1 MKCCFGIR
9 IRPHN
14 GMTSTA
20 ESEKDK
26 PNVPSQDPPEGNTCR
41 KRGRADEPEE
51 DLDEVDLKHA
61 PIISN
66 DGMVEFSLAG
76 IQKHLICGLCSGY
89 YKDPY
94 TITDCLHTFCKSC
107 LFYSVAS
114 GCHECPLCNVYLGSD
129 PLKVAVLDHSMQDL
143 LDRIVFPGLAREE
156 EEAEKE
162 FYAER
167 GIQLKPEFAEKD
179 ENKSMGLNFSNEPP
193 NTSHS
198 KDDELECTLMP
209 EITSTG
215 NDDLPP
221 LDRPCLRI
229 SSKFQMSSLKKYIS
243 QQIGLSSASQPALDI
258 LCNGV
263 PLGDEIS
270 LGFVKRLLWHHESDL
285 ALLYRIAH
293 DQC

>member
-9 IRPHN
+9 IHPHN
-14 GMTSTA
+14 DMTSTA

-51 DLDEVDLKHA
+51 DLDEVDPKHA

-129 PLKVAVLDHSMQDL
+129 PLKVAVLDHGMQDVGITKSFPLELHRFL
-143 LDRIVFPGLAREE
+143 LMT
-156 EEAEKE
+156 
-162 FYAER
+162 
-167 GIQLKPEFAEKD
+167 
-179 ENKSMGLNFSNEPP
+179 N
-193 NTSHS
+193 
-198 KDDELECTLMP
+198 
-209 EITSTG
+209 
-215 NDDLPP
+215 
-221 LDRPCLRI
+221 
-229 SSKFQMSSLKKYIS
+229 SSS
-243 QQIGLSSASQPALDI
+243 
-258 LCNGV
+258 C
-263 PLGDEIS
+263 
-270 LGFVKRLLWHHESDL
+270 
-285 ALLYRIAH
+285 
-293 DQC
+293 